1 MVLKVTFALGVTL
14 AMQALPTNAQDMASA
29 TTATSSLSARFEP
42 LPSGVPA
49 PRLIAVVDDE
59 PGWRPVEIIL
69 SDASRSLSNA
79 NKAVCGDERRDAELR
94 KLRARVRRL
103 LDETQRAI
111 GDVRLIIPM
120 DASADISC
128 DSYPALVASARA
140 QMSRV
145 EALLPSLARK

>member
-1 MVLKVTFALGVTL
+1 MILKATFALGAAL
-14 AMQALPTNAQDMASA
+14 AMQALPASAQDAASA
-29 TTATSSLSARFEP
+29 TTATSSLKAEFEP
-42 LPSGVPA
+42 SGIPT
-49 PRLIAVVDDE
+49 PRLIAVIDDE

-94 KLRARVRRL
+94 KLRARVRTL

-120 DASADISC
+120 DPSTDVSC

>member
-1 MVLKVTFALGVTL
+1 MILKVTFAIGVAL
-14 AMQALPTNAQDMASA
+14 AMPALPASAQDVASA
-29 TTATSSLSARFEP
+29 TTATSSLKARFEP
-42 LPSGVPA
+42 LESGVPT

-79 NKAVCGDERRDAELR
+79 NKAVCGDKRRDAELQR
-94 KLRARVRRL
+94 LRAKVRTL

-111 GDVRLIIPM
+111 GEVRLIMPM
-120 DASADISC
+120 DASAGVSC
-128 DSYPALVASARA
+128 DSYPALVANART
-140 QMSRV
+140 QMDRV

>member
-1 MVLKVTFALGVTL
+1 MALKVTFAIGVAL
-14 AMQALPTNAQDMASA
+14 AMQALPANAQDVASA
-29 TTATSSLSARFEP
+29 TSAVSSLNASFEP
-42 LPSGVPA
+42 LRSDTPA
-49 PRLIAVVDDE
+49 PRLIAIVDDE

-120 DASADISC
+120 DASAGISC
-128 DSYPALVASARA
+128 DSYPALVTSART

>member
-1 MVLKVTFALGVTL
+1 MILKATFALGAAL
-14 AMQALPTNAQDMASA
+14 AMQALPASAQDAASA
-29 TTATSSLSARFEP
+29 TTATSSLRAEFEQ
-42 LPSGVPA
+42 SGIPA
-49 PRLIAVVDDE
+49 PRLIAVDDE

-94 KLRARVRRL
+94 KLRARVRTL

-111 GDVRLIIPM
+111 GDVRLIMPM
-120 DASADISC
+120 DPSTDISC
-128 DSYPALVASARA
+128 GSYPAFVTSART

-145 EALLPSLARK
+145 EALLPNLARK

>member
-1 MVLKVTFALGVTL
+1 MLLKVTFALGAAL
-14 AMQALPTNAQDMASA
+14 AMQALPASAQDVASA
-29 TTATSSLSARFEP
+29 TTATSSLNARFEP
-42 LPSGVPA
+42 RESGVSA
-49 PRLIAVVDDE
+49 PRVIAVVDEE

-94 KLRARVRRL
+94 KLRARVRTL

-120 DASADISC
+120 DPSTDFSC

-140 QMSRV
+140 QMNRV

>member
-1 MVLKVTFALGVTL
+1 MILKATFALGAVL
-14 AMQALPTNAQDMASA
+14 AMQALPASAQDAASA
-29 TTATSSLSARFEP
+29 TTATSSLRVEFEQ
-42 LPSGVPA
+42 SGIPA

-94 KLRARVRRL
+94 KLRARVRTL

-111 GDVRLIIPM
+111 GDVRLIMPIDP
-120 DASADISC
+120 STDISC

-145 EALLPSLARK
+145 EALLPNLARK